1 MIPKSDNTTEN
12 EQTNERTNE
21 RTMPK
26 ADNYNE
32 YDYDQASG
40 EEHAKQRQYT
50 IRGLS
55 MRSGSEVELRGLDQR
70 SSYEVGTRDLTSGG

>member
-1 MIPKSDNTTEN
+1 
-12 EQTNERTNE
+12 
-21 RTMPK
+21 MPK

-40 EEHAKQRQYT
+40 EKHMGQRQYT

-55 MRSGSEVELRGLDQR
+55 MRSGSGVELRGLDQR
-70 SSYEVGTRDLTSGG
+70 SSYKVGTKDLISEG